1 MVLAAATGMA
11 ETKVGD
17 IVADVPFTFVVSGQT
32 FLPRTMSSHLKTL
45 ARGYP
50 IPMGGAGLCPLPIG
64 FGLQAIEASW
74 CSIPMATRYS
84 FRRVGD
90 GHDDG
95 PGTVPAP
102 RAEREFADRK
112 TVRELAQLRPG
123 KLGSTK

>member
-1 MVLAAATGMA
+1 
-11 ETKVGD
+11 
-17 IVADVPFTFVVSGQT
+17 
-32 FLPRTMSSHLKTL
+32 
-45 ARGYP
+45 
-50 IPMGGAGLCPLPIG
+50 MGRAGLCPLPIR
-64 FGLQAIEASW
+64 FGLKAMEAVGVPSLW
-74 CSIPMATRYS
+74 RHLYS

-112 TVRELAQLRPG
+112 TVRELAELRPG